1 MMKKHKTARSLHN
14 ERLKQSPGYAAE
26 YAALEGEFSIA
37 REAIRARKEANLT
50 QQQLADRMGTSQTAI
65 ARMEGGKL
73 PSMRTLERLAKATR
87 TTLKVSFESRKK
99 TGTDG

>member
-1 MMKKHKTARSLHN
+1 MKKRKTVKALHKK
-14 ERLKQSPGYAAE
+14 RLQKSPAYAAE
-26 YAALEGEFSIA
+26 YDALEGEFSIA
-37 REAIRARKEANLT
+37 REVIRARKAAQLT

-73 PSMRTLERLAKATR
+73 PSMRTLERLAEATG
-87 TTLKVSFESRKK
+87 TKLKVRLESPR